1 MFVGRRLTG
10 KQVFESSKRDMASSP
25 DFSPEV
31 VRRAQDGDDR
41 AKRQLV
47 EQLQPLLRAY
57 FIKRLGD
64 RSVVEDLMQNTLV
77 RMHRGLESLN
87 HPDRFKGFV
96 MKAAL
101 FELQDYYRG
110 RYDMR
115 EELYEPDTDLHDF
128 GSDDGAGTSVDLERV
143 LSVLT
148 PTSRR
153 VLELREYGYQ
163 YKEIGEMLDLTEAAV
178 KMRVK
183 RAFERLREL
192 FASSLL
198 VLLSLGVTSGLAEAA
213 TLMIRAF

>member
-1 MFVGRRLTG
+1 MA
-10 KQVFESSKRDMASSP
+10 ASS
-25 DFSPEV
+25 DFSPEL
-31 VRRAQDGDDR
+31 VRRAQGGDENAR
-41 AKRQLV
+41 RKLV

-64 RSVVEDLMQNTLV
+64 RTVVEDLMQNTLM
-77 RMHRGLESLN
+77 RMHRSLDRLN
-87 HPDRFKGFV
+87 HPERFKGFV

-110 RYDMR
+110 RYGMR
-115 EELYEPDTDLHDF
+115 EELFGPDSVLADEQS
-128 GSDDGAGTSVDLERV
+128 SDSAETSVDLERV

-183 RAFERLREL
+183 RAFEQLHEL
-192 FASSLL
+192 FASSLTIMIP
-198 VLLSLGVTSGLAEAA
+198 LGVTCGAVQAA
-213 TLMIRAF
+213 TLLIS

>member
-1 MFVGRRLTG
+1 
-10 KQVFESSKRDMASSP
+10 MASSS

-31 VRRAQDGDDR
+31 VQRAQDGDENAR
-41 AKRQLV
+41 RELV

-64 RSVVEDLMQNTLV
+64 RTVVEDLMQNTLL
-77 RMHRGLESLN
+77 RMHRSLENLN

-115 EELYEPDTDLHDF
+115 EDLYEPDSVLEDSNP
-128 GSDDGAGTSVDLERV
+128 SDSAETSIDLERA

-148 PTSRR
+148 PRSRR
-153 VLELREYGYQ
+153 VLELREYGYR

-183 RAFERLREL
+183 RAFEQLRDL
-192 FASSLL
+192 FASSFAMLIY
-198 VLLSLGVTSGLAEAA
+198 LGVTSGAIEAA
-213 TLMIRAF
+213 TLLM